1 METNKLQN
9 NIEEGKSTA
18 IIAYLTVIG
27 LIIAFVQ
34 NSEKKNSFVNY
45 HIRQSLGLCCTGLA
59 LSVVNIIP
67 ILGWLVSIA
76 GFFVLVYLWIKGLLS
91 AINGEESPV
100 PLLGENYNKW
110 FSGIQ

>member
-1 METNKLQN
+1 METNKLEN

-27 LIIAFVQ
+27 LIIAFVL
-34 NSEKKNSFVNY
+34 NSEKKNSFAVY
-45 HIRQSLGLCCTGLA
+45 HIRQSLGLCCAGLA
-59 LSVVNIIP
+59 IGVINIIP
-67 ILGWLVSIA
+67 ILGWLVSIV
-76 GFFVLVYLWIKGLLS
+76 GFFVLVFLWIKGLLN

-100 PLLGENYNKW
+100 PFLGENFNKW